1 MTVSKMTAAH
11 VPQAFDLDQRL
22 FSAECWSEADFMS
35 SLEDPDRLFFV
46 AYEGDTFL
54 GCGGVQISFE
64 QGDIL
69 TVGVEPAA
77 RRKGVGSALLTALI
91 EGFCARGGKQLFLEV
106 RASNEAARKLYEKHG
121 FCAVGV
127 RRNYY
132 QKPSEDGIVYC
143 LEVSD

>member
-11 VPQAFDLDQRL
+11 VPQAAALDQRL
-22 FSAECWSEADFMS
+22 FSAECWSEADFYT
-35 SLEDPDRLFFV
+35 SLEDPDRLFFT
-46 AYEGDTFL
+46 AFEQDTFL

-77 RRKGVGSALLTALI
+77 RRKGVGSALLEAMI
-91 EGFCARGGKQLFLEV
+91 QAFRARGGRQLFLEV
-106 RASNEAARKLYEKHG
+106 RASNEPARKLYEKHG
-121 FCAVGV
+121 FRPMGV

-132 QKPSEDGIVYC
+132 QEPHEDGIVYC
-143 LEVSD
+143 LEVQG

>member
-11 VPQAFDLDQRL
+11 VPLAFDLDQRL
-22 FSAECWSEADFMS
+22 FSAECWSEADLYG

-46 AYEGDTFL
+46 ACEGESFL
-54 GCGGVQISFE
+54 GCGGLQISFE

-77 RRKGVGSALLTALI
+77 RRKGVGSALLTAMI
-91 EGFCARGGKQLFLEV
+91 EGFRTHGGKQLFLEV

-121 FCAVGV
+121 FAPVGV